1 MIDKRQADELLRVI
15 NELNTGTQM
24 VRLELKRIGINID
37 QQTKKSQKSKKQKKM
52 KQKHLSS
59 N

>member
-37 QQTKKSQKSKKQKKM
+37 QQTKKSQKLKKQKKM